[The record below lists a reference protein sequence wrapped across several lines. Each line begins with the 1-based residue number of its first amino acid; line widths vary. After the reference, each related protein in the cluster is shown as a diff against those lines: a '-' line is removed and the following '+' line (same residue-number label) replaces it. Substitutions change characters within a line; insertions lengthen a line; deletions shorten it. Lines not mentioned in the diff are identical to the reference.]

1 MERIQKCALGMPR
14 GDKGLVSF
22 ALPDPILPRVLPG
35 EIAASYFQG
44 NFSRKYDAAEW
55 GVATQE

>member
-22 ALPDPILPRVLPG
+22 SLPDPILPSVLPG

-44 NFSRKYDAAEW
+44 NFARKYDAVEW